1 MNNGAKQII
10 INKVN
15 NYERLAKAAFDNSDL
30 AEYHNIKAVGDAY
43 IMGLRDAGF
52 GLVYGNN
59 WEVVD
64 VVER

>member
-10 INKVN
+10 ISKVN
-15 NYERLAKAAFDNSDL
+15 NYERRAKAAFDNSDL
-30 AEYHNIKAVGDAY
+30 TEYHNIKAIGDAY

-52 GLVYGNN
+52 ELVYGND

-64 VVER
+64 VVKR